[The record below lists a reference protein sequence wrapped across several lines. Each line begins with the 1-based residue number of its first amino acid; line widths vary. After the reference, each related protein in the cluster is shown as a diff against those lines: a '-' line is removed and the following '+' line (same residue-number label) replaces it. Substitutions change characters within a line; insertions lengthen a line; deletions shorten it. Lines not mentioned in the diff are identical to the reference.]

1 MTQPE
6 GGGYHV
12 NFDMKSRRIC
22 IYVFFFGE
30 QTNLQIQV
38 SIKYAIKN
46 TTKN

>member
-22 IYVFFFGE
+22 IYFFFGE